1 MHCHSVA
8 SDDARATVEQY
19 LKWINV
25 VRRRG
30 YTIDGFVLTEHRQFQ
45 PQLDYS
51 SLSREYGVVIL
62 KGAELDTRYGH
73 FLVYGVNDTL
83 LSKFDFTD
91 INMDARELVGEAE
104 KSGAI
109 AVPAHPGR
117 RTIGLCA
124 HIDQGLTISN
134 IKAVE
139 ILNGGSTTAENAIA
153 HQFAQDSAYLG
164 IGGSDA
170 HFVSSIGAILTEF
183 PGDIRDE
190 SGLVRAIHDGG
201 YRAVRLEETQ
211 G

>member
-51 SLSREYGVVIL
+51 SLSREYGVVVL

-73 FLVYGVNDTL
+73 FLLYGVNDTL
-83 LSKFDFTD
+83 MSKFDFSD
-91 INMDARELVGEAE
+91 INMDPIELIAEAA
-104 KSGAI
+104 KTGAI

-124 HIDQGLTISN
+124 HIDQGIDISN
-134 IKAVE
+134 IEAVE
-139 ILNGGSTTAENAIA
+139 ILNGGSTTAENNRA
-153 HQFAQDSAYLG
+153 HQFAQDGGYLG

-183 PGDIRDE
+183 PGDIQDE
-190 SGLVRAIHDGG
+190 AGLVRAIHDGG
-201 YRAVRLEETQ
+201 YRVVHLNETL